1 MISQQVLS
9 QSTLLIIRCA
19 FHPSPNT
26 LDTLRP
32 SLVELKSKP
41 FTAHIW
47 KSRILLMSIT
57 PHLYIWI
64 LIFWQSVTWKRQV
77 VTIPS
82 LPSLK
87 YNNGKWGRETT
98 VEVLIQRREKETH
111 RSCWFQNKTK
121 TVQIYENW
129 RPSSWILMNTSWTNC
144 WQIKFNNPEKGWH
157 RMTKLVFLVIQSW
170 FNTGCPIWL
179 YC

>member
-1 MISQQVLS
+1 MDLKIGQQVLS
-9 QSTLLIIRCA
+9 QPTPLIIRCA
-19 FHPSPNT
+19 FHPPPNT

-47 KSRILLMSIT
+47 KSRILVMSIT
-57 PHLYIWI
+57 PHLYVWI
-64 LIFWQSVTWKRQV
+64 LIFWQSITWKRQV

-98 VEVLIQRREKETH
+98 IDVLIQRRGERRHTEATDSKTRQRQYKYRKTGGQTH
-111 RSCWFQNKTK
+111 EYWWIHLE
-121 TVQIYENW
+121 QIVDKSN
-129 RPSSWILMNTSWTNC
+129 STI
-144 WQIKFNNPEKGWH
+144 QEKGD
-157 RMTKLVFLVIQSW
+157 I
-170 FNTGCPIWL
+170 
-179 YC
+179 